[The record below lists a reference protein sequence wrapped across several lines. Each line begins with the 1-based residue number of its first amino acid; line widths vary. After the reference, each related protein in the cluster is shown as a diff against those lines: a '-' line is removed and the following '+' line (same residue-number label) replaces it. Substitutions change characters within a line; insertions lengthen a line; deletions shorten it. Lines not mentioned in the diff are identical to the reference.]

1 MIYLPAYSSCHLVL
15 FVSGRVRKYFDPV
28 SIVVLEYRL
37 YEIADRGKSEISR
50 YIPNAELSAVSW
62 HMGKQ
67 FSPGRFPLWR
77 GNGIDLPTSRLP
89 EVLLVR
95 TQSAICQQI
104 KQVAMRCGKIWF
116 DLQCPSIAGLGLAS
130 PPQVAEG
137 GTQIVMRQK
146 EIRSDRQRP
155 SVTGLGLVWPALL
168 LEDIAQL
175 CMRP

>member
-28 SIVVLEYRL
+28 SIGVLEYRL
-37 YEIADRGKSEISR
+37 YEIADRVKSEISR
-50 YIPNAELSAVSW
+50 YIPDAELSAVSW

-116 DLQCPSIAGLGLAS
+116 DLQCPSIACFGLDWPA
-130 PPQVAEG
+130 QIRKEVA
-137 GTQIVMRQK
+137 QIEMRFGV
-146 EIRSDRQRP
+146 IRFDRQCP
-155 SVTGLGLVWPALL
+155 SVAGLGLV
-168 LEDIAQL
+168 
-175 CMRP
+175 